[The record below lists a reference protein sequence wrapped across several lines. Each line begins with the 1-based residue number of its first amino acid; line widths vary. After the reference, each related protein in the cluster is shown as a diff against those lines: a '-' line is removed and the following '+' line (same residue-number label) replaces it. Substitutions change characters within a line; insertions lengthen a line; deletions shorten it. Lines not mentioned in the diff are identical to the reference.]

1 MAGVSPA
8 TFTPSRNIKRGQD
21 WSFTATF
28 TDAAGAPLNLT
39 GWGVAGQ
46 VWDLNRTSKIAD
58 YTVTFPSGQAA
69 GVVKFAL
76 SKTQTPLLLDESY
89 YDVALTDTTNLKEF
103 YLEGILP
110 AEEGYTR

>member
-39 GWGVAGQ
+39 GWTVEAQ
-46 VWDLNRTSKIAD
+46 VWNLERTSKITD
-58 YTVTFPSGQAA
+58 FTVSFPSGQAA
-69 GVVKFAL
+69 GVVRFAL
-76 SKTQTPLLLDESY
+76 SKTQTPLLLDENYS
-89 YDVALTDTTNLKEF
+89 DVALTDTTNLKEF
-103 YLEGILP
+103 YLDMILP